1 MVTTLIVVKV
11 QEGQSL
17 EDALKV
23 FKRKCQKAKIVQEFK
38 NNQRF
43 EKRSDRKRRERKERK
58 KIARKV
64 QRLIDNT

>member
-1 MVTTLIVVKV
+1 MRVVVKD
-11 QEGQSL
+11 GQSL

-23 FKRKCQKAKIVQEFK
+23 FKRKIQKDKIIQEFK

-43 EKRSDRKRRERKERK
+43 EKPSDKRRRQKKERK

-64 QRLIDNT
+64 QRLYDTA

>member
-1 MVTTLIVVKV
+1 VVKIEV
-11 QEGQSL
+11 HEGQSL

-23 FKRKCQKAKIVQEFK
+23 FKRKCQKEKIIQDYK
-38 NNQRF
+38 NKQRF

-64 QRLIDNT
+64 QRILDQS